1 MPFPANGD
9 NLVLGRG
16 SLLLDRLASGVPTG
30 LRFMGTA
37 EAVAR
42 SMEDEKLEFRSS
54 TQAGRPVIRE
64 VTQERTIEV
73 LATLNEYQFE
83 NLALSFMGDL
93 VDVAQS
99 SATGSTVE
107 FDSVQPGRYYDVG
120 RRAISAVTVE
130 DDTTPTP
137 VVFDVNDDYT
147 VDAARG
153 LIYIVPGGAITAG
166 TNIVVEFNAA
176 AGNIRRIRGGT
187 RTSIEARLQF
197 ISDNA
202 SGPNWRYEA
211 WRVSITPEGELGFV
225 TDEFGNFQ
233 IRMKV
238 LDDSANHPDEPLDLL
253 EQFTADA

>member
-16 SLLLDRLASGVPTG
+16 SLLLDRLEGGLPTG

-42 SMEDEKLEFRSS
+42 SLEDEKIEFRSS
-54 TQAGRPVIRE
+54 TQAGRPVIKE

-93 VDVAQS
+93 VTVAQAG
-99 SATGSTVE
+99 ATGATIVFE
-107 FDSVQPGRYYDVG
+107 GVKQGRYYDVG
-120 RRAISAVTVE
+120 QRALSAVSVT
-130 DDTTPTP
+130 DNGSTP
-137 VVFDVNDDYT
+137 VTYDLTDDYT

-153 LIYIVPGGAITAG
+153 LIYIVPGGDIADDSEIEITF
-166 TNIVVEFNAA
+166 TSA
-176 AGNIRRIRGGT
+176 AGSIRRIRGGT

-233 IRMKV
+233 LRMKV
-238 LDDSANHPDEPLDLL
+238 LDDSINHPNEPLDLL
-253 EQFTADA
+253 EQFTATP